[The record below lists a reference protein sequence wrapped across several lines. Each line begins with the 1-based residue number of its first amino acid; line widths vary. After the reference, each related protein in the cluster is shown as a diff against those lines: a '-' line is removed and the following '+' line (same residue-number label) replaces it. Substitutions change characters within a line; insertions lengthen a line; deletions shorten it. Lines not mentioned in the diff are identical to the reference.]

1 MNIRVTKC
9 IAFLFV
15 LTIVLPSTPS
25 FGQETDMQY
34 AQKLS
39 SVFEQVV
46 GKITDSVVNVSSLQ
60 RPQLPSQRKGR
71 VPDPMR
77 EFFGDD
83 FFERFF
89 EEPQRRGQQGLGT
102 GVIVS
107 DSGYILTNNHVIEG
121 ADEVQVRLSNGKT
134 IKASVKGKDD
144 RSDIAVLKIDTKEK
158 LQPARLGTSDNLKIG
173 QWVIAVGNP
182 FGLDNT
188 VTAGII
194 SAKGRSIM
202 GGGQYEDFIQTDAAI
217 NPGNSGGP
225 LVNLEGEVIGINTA
239 IFSRSGGYMG
249 IGFAIPITMAKKV
262 MDSLIKDGKVT
273 RGWLGVG
280 IHNLNEGLAESFQ
293 HQGTEGAL
301 VTQVQPDTP
310 AERAGLKEGDIIVK
324 LDGQKIKDVNQL
336 RNDIAAL
343 APKSKA
349 KLEIIRNGKQEE
361 ISLEIGELPSSEIA
375 ETDNNEASDLL
386 GIEIENLN
394 SEMAMRLH
402 TKRSTGVVIT
412 GVSPG
417 SLAERAGLVPGDIII
432 SINSKKVDNVKDF
445 LDICNADA
453 LKKGLRIAVETR
465 GMQRFVFLK
474 TE

>member
-280 IHNLNEGLAESFQ
+280 IQNLNEGLAESFQ